1 MAEHGLN
8 IAVDTALIAYGL
20 MAVIAMLCAVMIRVI
35 VVVLASAQ
43 DKAKAKMAAA
53 ASVPT
58 PVLVSVTPQRDHN
71 AEIAAAIGA
80 AVFAV
85 LGAHRLVY
93 IGEAKPSFGWTSEL
107 RTRLHTSHTPRQGG
121 R

>member
-1 MAEHGLN
+1 MAEPSLN
-8 IAVDTALIAYGL
+8 IAIETALIAYGL

-43 DKAKAKMAAA
+43 DKAKAKAAA
-53 ASVPT
+53 GAPT
-58 PVLVSVTPQRDHN
+58 PVLVSVTPQRDQN

-93 IGEAKPSFGWTSEL
+93 IGDARQTASWTGEL
-107 RTRLHTSHTPRQGG
+107 RSRLHTSHTPRQGG

>member
-1 MAEHGLN
+1 MAEPGVN
-8 IAVDTALIAYGL
+8 IAIETALIAYGL
-20 MAVIAMLCAVMIRVI
+20 MAVIAILCAVMIRVI

-43 DKAKAKMAAA
+43 DKAKAKAA
-53 ASVPT
+53 ASAPV
-58 PVLVSVTPQRDHN
+58 PVLVSVTPQRDQN

-85 LGAHRLVY
+85 LGAHRLVF
-93 IGEAKPSFGWTSEL
+93 IGEARQTASWTGAL
-107 RTRLHTSHTPRQGG
+107 RSRLHTSHTPRQGG